1 MSKEKLQEKYI
12 LYQLLQQNLESLRE
26 QLELVERQFIEI
38 KTTEQVLNDL
48 KNRKGSDDVL
58 VPLGS
63 GYYGNGKVMDLET
76 VLVNL
81 GANVM
86 ISKKLKAAN
95 VFLREREKE
104 LERVSK
110 EIQEQMAKVVDQ
122 INKTAMDI
130 QKLAR
135 EDK

>member
-110 EIQEQMAKVVDQ
+110 EIQEQMAKVVDH

>member
-26 QLELVERQFIEI
+26 QLELVERQFIEV
-38 KTTEQVLNDL
+38 KTTEQVLDDL
-48 KNRKGSDDVL
+48 KNRKGPDDVL

-86 ISKKLKAAN
+86 ISKKLKSAN
-95 VFLREREKE
+95 IFLREREKE
-104 LERVSK
+104 LERISK
-110 EIQEQMAKVVDQ
+110 DIQEQMVKVVDQ

-135 EDK
+135 EEK